1 MRNRALFLDR
11 DGIINHDYGYIATR
25 ERFHFIDGI
34 FEVCRQALAK
44 NYLIIVITNQSGIAR
59 GLFSLDDFHKLTA
72 WMHDQFKEHS
82 IAITQVYFCPHHPDG
97 KLPEFSIICSCR
109 KPKPGLFLKAAQEH
123 QIDLNQSIMVGD
135 KARDLIAAQAAGVG
149 ARVLMADHPCEAA
162 THVISSH
169 LHLIKLL

>member
-59 GLFSLDDFHKLTA
+59 GLFSLADFHKLTA
-72 WMHDQFKEHS
+72 WMHDQFKEQS
-82 IAITQVYFCPHHPDG
+82 IAITQVYFCPHYPES

-123 QIDLNQSIMVGD
+123 QIDLNHSMMVGD

-149 ARVLMADHPCEAA
+149 TRVLMADHPCEAA

-169 LHLIKLL
+169 LQLIKLL